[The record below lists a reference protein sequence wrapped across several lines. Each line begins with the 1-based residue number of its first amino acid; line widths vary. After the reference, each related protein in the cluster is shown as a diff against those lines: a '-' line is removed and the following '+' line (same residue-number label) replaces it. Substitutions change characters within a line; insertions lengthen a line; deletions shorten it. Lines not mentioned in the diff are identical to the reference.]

1 MKLSLKLSFSLVAL
15 LLINSLA
22 FPQSKSK
29 YSLDGGLIISHFQQ
43 QVKQDVGDPRGER
56 LVYEYE
62 FGLLLNG
69 RYEINDYF
77 SAGIFLR
84 TDIGNREAALFDG
97 FDNEGK
103 TKVKNQLGGRYT
115 EVWIGPEVMFQ
126 WKQLFAQVGYGLVGI
141 RSDDGRTDI
150 PSTTGDTV
158 ASFTTNPS
166 ISWLFSI
173 GGFVPLSDK
182 LEILLKLEYR
192 LRYYN
197 RRGGEPLISNIDF
210 GTQSIS
216 PLVGVSWKF

>member
-1 MKLSLKLSFSLVAL
+1 MKLLLFLVSL
-15 LLINSLA
+15 LLTSSLA

-62 FGLLLNG
+62 FGFLLTG
-69 RYEINDYF
+69 RYEFTDYL

-84 TDIGNREAALFDG
+84 TDFGKREAAQFDG
-97 FDNEGK
+97 FNSEGI
-103 TKVKNQLGGRYT
+103 TQVKNQLGGNYT
-115 EVWIGPEVMFQ
+115 EIWLGPEVMFR
-126 WKQLFAQVGYGLVGI
+126 WKQLFAEVGYGLVGI
-141 RSDDGRTDI
+141 RKDDGRNDV
-150 PSTTGDTV
+150 PSNTGDTV
-158 ASFTTNPS
+158 SSFTTNPS
-166 ISWLFSI
+166 ISWMISI
-173 GGFVPLSDK
+173 GGFVPLSKNLD
-182 LEILLKLEYR
+182 ILLKLEYR

-197 RRGGEPLISNIDF
+197 KRGGEPLADNIDL